1 MRKTLTILA
10 VIIVL
15 LVVGGGAAQ
24 YLMRESS
31 KPSGGPDTTPAPGAS
46 TEAAPETAE
55 QPEWCPAYEFISAPG
70 TWESSAD
77 DDPFNPQ
84 ANPRSFMLSI
94 TNPLK
99 EQFGED
105 QVRVWTLPY
114 TAQFRSVQSQKE
126 MGYDDSRNEGRA
138 KLEGELKWMHGE
150 CPQTQFIL

>member
-24 YLMRESS
+24 YLMRETSET
-31 KPSGGPDTTPAPGAS
+31 PGGGESTPRPGES

-77 DDPFNPQ
+77 DDPMNPQ
-84 ANPRSFMLSI
+84 ANPHSFMLSI

-114 TAQFRSVQSQKE
+114 TAQFKSVQDPFE
-126 MGYDDSRNEGRA
+126 E
-138 KLEGELKWMHGE
+138 HGD
-150 CPQTQFIL
+150 